1 MALFRHRNVPML
13 KPSIVMKPFLL
24 VGIKNMSLIDWYV
37 GSKWPLIPFKAGLRW
52 CVCRVALL
60 MAAYTYPHQFKPEMK
75 RFRCQILTSH
85 QHISAYSGAKLEL
98 LFTHTDT
105 QTHTQIISTLPVVVS
120 IICSIAPGLE
130 WQVDVVC
137 GDLVSLNHRSSAE
150 TWGGLKNKS
159 GRQGTEEIFQNKIS
173 TLSSG
178 ERCIKML

>member
-1 MALFRHRNVPML
+1 MWALND
-13 KPSIVMKPFLL
+13 PSFL
-24 VGIKNMSLIDWYV
+24 
-37 GSKWPLIPFKAGLRW
+37 SKQDYGDVFAVW
-52 CVCRVALL
+52 
-60 MAAYTYPHQFKPEMK
+60 
-75 RFRCQILTSH
+75 RCWWLPTLTHTSSN
-85 QHISAYSGAKLEL
+85 QKWKGSGAKSLHLISTSLHIQEQNWNCCL
-98 LFTHTDT
+98 HTR
-105 QTHTQIISTLPVVVS
+105 THTQIISTLPVVVS